1 MYTMS
6 SKIKSFSLILIVVG
20 AIGLAYSFIDAPSSV
35 EEVKEMLHSDGASH
49 EGESVAMEANS
60 SSSSDAHGDDEHA
73 EHIYHQLQNKPWA
86 AIYVPAL
93 FLFLISLGV
102 FVFYA
107 LQNASQA
114 GWSPVLFR
122 VMEGISS
129 YLVPG
134 GIIVYLLLILSS
146 LHLNHL
152 FVWMDP
158 EVVAHDEIIQNKV
171 AYLNTPFF
179 LIRAFIYLAGWILFS
194 KLIIKN
200 SRKMDEGFDLRLH
213 KRNFKLSAG
222 FLVFFIVT
230 ESMMSWDWIMSID
243 THWFS
248 TLFGWFVLAS
258 ILVSAVTTIAIVT
271 IYLKGKGYLEH
282 VNNSHIHD
290 LGKFMMG
297 FSIFWAYLW
306 FSQFLLIWYSNIPE
320 EVTYYAQRLEDY
332 PVLFFSTVILNWVLP
347 MLILI
352 NSDFKRINWII
363 VFAGVIILLGHYL
376 NFFVMIMPGTVGE
389 SWTIGIPEISSILLI
404 LGIFIFT
411 VFKALAKAP
420 LTVQHGAFLEE
431 SKHFHY

>member
-6 SKIKSFSLILIVVG
+6 SKLKLFSLALIIVG
-20 AIGLAYSFIDAPSSV
+20 AIGLIYGFIDAPSSV
-35 EEVKEMLHSDGASH
+35 EDVKEMLHAEDAAHS
-49 EGESVAMEANS
+49 GEVAMGSSVADEA
-60 SSSSDAHGDDEHA
+60 AHADEHA
-73 EHIYHQLQNKPWA
+73 EHVFHQLQNKPWA

-93 FLFLISLGV
+93 FIFLISLGV

-107 LQNASQA
+107 LQNVAQA

-122 VMEGISS
+122 VMEGITS

-134 GIIVYLLLILSS
+134 GIIVYIILVLST

-152 FVWMDP
+152 FIWMDP
-158 EVVAHDEIIQNKV
+158 EVVANDVIIQNKT

-179 LIRAFIYLAGWILFS
+179 LIRAAIYMIGWILFS

-200 SRKMDEGFDLRLH
+200 SRKLDDEFSLTLH
-213 KRNFKLSAG
+213 KRNFKLSAM

-258 ILVSAVTTIAIVT
+258 ILVSAVTTIALVT

-290 LGKFMMG
+290 LAKFMMG

-306 FSQFLLIWYSNIPE
+306 FSQFLLIWYANIPE
-320 EVTYYAQRLEDY
+320 EVTYYVSRLEDY
-332 PVLFFSTVILNWVLP
+332 PVLFFGTVIMNWLLP

-352 NSDFKRINWII
+352 NSDFKRVNWIVI
-363 VFAGVIILLGHYL
+363 FAGIIILVGNYM
-376 NFFVMIMPGTVGE
+376 NFFVLIMPGTVGE
-389 SWTIGIPEISSILLI
+389 SWFIGIPEISSILLI
-404 LGIFIFT
+404 SGIFIFT
-411 VFKALAKAP
+411 VFSALAKAP
-420 LTVQHGAFLEE
+420 LTVKHSAFLEE
-431 SKHFHY
+431 SKHFQY